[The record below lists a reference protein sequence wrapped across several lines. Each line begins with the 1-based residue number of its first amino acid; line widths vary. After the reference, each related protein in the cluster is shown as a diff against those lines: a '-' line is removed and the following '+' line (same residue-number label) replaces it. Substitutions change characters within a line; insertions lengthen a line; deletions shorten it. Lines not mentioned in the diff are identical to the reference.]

1 LTSKTKK
8 MIIAVYGKHIES
20 EYNIILGDLF
30 AQLKKYNA
38 EIWVY
43 EPLLNYLKNN
53 LSFNINNIKGY
64 NKPEE
69 IKGKAD
75 YMVSLGG
82 DGTFLDSVAL
92 VQESNIPIMGV
103 NFGRLGFLA
112 NISIPEMNNAIDL
125 LFAGKYNVEKRSM
138 LEVVSETK
146 FFQYFPY
153 GLNDFTIQKSGTA
166 MLNINTYIDNEYLS
180 TYWADGLIISTPTG
194 STAYSLSVGGPIVN
208 PNLSAFILSAIA
220 PHHLT
225 VRPLVI
231 PDTSTLRLEAS
242 GRDGQVLLSLDSR
255 NVICKSPITI
265 YIKKAPFYANVICL
279 EGSTFYRTLREKL
292 FWGVDKR
299 N

>member
-1 LTSKTKK
+1 

-20 EYNIILGDLF
+20 EHNIILGDLF
-30 AQLKKYNA
+30 AQLNKYNA

-43 EPLLNYLKNN
+43 EPLLNYLKNDF
-53 LSFNINNIKGY
+53 SFNINNIKGY

-82 DGTFLDSVAL
+82 DGTFLDSVAF

-125 LFAGKYNVEKRSM
+125 LFAGRYNVEKRSM
-138 LEVVSETK
+138 LEVISETN
-146 FFQYFPY
+146 FFQSFPY

-231 PDTSTLRLEAS
+231 PDTSTLRLEAT
-242 GRDGQVLLSLDSR
+242 GRDGKVLLSLDSR
-255 NVICKSPITI
+255 NIICESPITI
-265 YIKKAPFYANVICL
+265 QIKKAPFSANVICV
-279 EGSTFYRTLREKL
+279 EGTTFHRTLREKL
-292 FWGVDKR
+292 LWGIDKR

>member
-1 LTSKTKK
+1 
-8 MIIAVYGKHIES
+8 MIIAVYGKHIEPKYTAVL
-20 EYNIILGDLF
+20 EDLF
-30 AQLKKYNA
+30 VQLKKYNA

-43 EPLLNYLKNN
+43 VPLLNFLKNS

-242 GRDGQVLLSLDSR
+242 GRDGKVLLSLDSR
-255 NVICKSPITI
+255 NIICESPITI
-265 YIKKAPFYANVICL
+265 QIKKAPFSANVICL
-279 EGSTFYRTLREKL
+279 EGTTFYRTLREKL
-292 FWGVDKR
+292 LWGIDKR

>member
-1 LTSKTKK
+1 

-53 LSFNINNIKGY
+53 LSFNINSIKGY

-82 DGTFLDSVAL
+82 DGTFLDSVAF

-125 LFAGKYNVEKRSM
+125 LFAGRYNVEKRSM
-138 LEVVSETK
+138 LEVVSETN
-146 FFQYFPY
+146 FFQSFPY

-242 GRDGQVLLSLDSR
+242 GRDGKVLLSLDSR
-255 NVICKSPITI
+255 NIICESPITI
-265 YIKKAPFYANVICL
+265 QLKKAPFSANVICL
-279 EGSTFYRTLREKL
+279 EGTTFHRTLREKL
-292 FWGVDKR
+292 LWGIDKR

>member
-1 LTSKTKK
+1 
-8 MIIAVYGKHIES
+8 MIIAVYGKHIEPKYTAVL
-20 EYNIILGDLF
+20 EDLF
-30 AQLKKYNA
+30 VQLKKYNA

-43 EPLLNYLKNN
+43 VPLLNFLKNS

-242 GRDGQVLLSLDSR
+242 GRDGKVLLSLDSR
-255 NVICKSPITI
+255 NIICESPITI
-265 YIKKAPFYANVICL
+265 QIKKAPFSANVICL
-279 EGSTFYRTLREKL
+279 EGTTFHRTLREKL
-292 FWGVDKR
+292 LWGIDKR

>member
-1 LTSKTKK
+1 
-8 MIIAVYGKHIES
+8 MIIAVYGKHIEP
-20 EYNIILGDLF
+20 EYTAVLEDLF
-30 AQLKKYNA
+30 VQLKKYNA

-43 EPLLNYLKNN
+43 VPLLNFLKNS
-53 LSFNINNIKGY
+53 LSFNINNVKSY
-64 NKPEE
+64 DKPEE
-69 IKGKAD
+69 IKKAN
-75 YMVSLGG
+75 YMISLGG
-82 DGTFLDSVAL
+82 DGTFLDSVVF

-255 NVICKSPITI
+255 NVICESPITI
-265 YIKKAPFYANVICL
+265 HIKKAPFYANVICL

>member
-1 LTSKTKK
+1 
-8 MIIAVYGKHIES
+8 MIIAVYGKHIEPKYTAVL
-20 EYNIILGDLF
+20 EDLF
-30 AQLKKYNA
+30 VQLKKYNA

-43 EPLLNYLKNN
+43 VPLLNFLKNS

>member
-1 LTSKTKK
+1 

-82 DGTFLDSVAL
+82 DGTFLDSVAF

-125 LFAGKYNVEKRSM
+125 LFAGRYNVEKRSM
-138 LEVVSETK
+138 LEVVSETN
-146 FFQYFPY
+146 FFQSFPY

-242 GRDGQVLLSLDSR
+242 GRDGKVLLSLDSR
-255 NVICKSPITI
+255 NIICESPITI
-265 YIKKAPFYANVICL
+265 QIKKAPFSANVICL
-279 EGSTFYRTLREKL
+279 EGTTFYRTLREKL
-292 FWGVDKR
+292 LWGIDKR

>member
-1 LTSKTKK
+1 
-8 MIIAVYGKHIES
+8 MIIAVYGKHIEP
-20 EYNIILGDLF
+20 EYTIVLGDLF

-43 EPLLNYLKNN
+43 HPLLNHLKSNF
-53 LSFNINNIKGY
+53 SFNISNIKGY

-82 DGTFLDSVAL
+82 DGTFLDSIAF
-92 VQESNIPIMGV
+92 VQEANIPIMGV

-125 LFAGKYNVEKRSM
+125 LFSGRYIVEKRSM
-138 LEVVSETK
+138 LEVVSETN
-146 FFQYFPY
+146 FFQSFPY

-242 GRDGQVLLSLDSR
+242 GRDGKVLLSLDSR
-255 NVICKSPITI
+255 NIICESPITI
-265 YIKKAPFYANVICL
+265 QLKKAPFSANVICL
-279 EGSTFYRTLREKL
+279 KGTTFHRTLREKL
-292 FWGVDKR
+292 LWGIDKR

>member
-1 LTSKTKK
+1 LTSKTTK

-82 DGTFLDSVAL
+82 DGTFLDSVAF

-125 LFAGKYNVEKRSM
+125 LFAGRYNVEKRSM
-138 LEVVSETK
+138 LEVVSETN
-146 FFQYFPY
+146 FFQSFPY

-242 GRDGQVLLSLDSR
+242 GRDGKVLLSLDSR
-255 NVICKSPITI
+255 NIICESPITI
-265 YIKKAPFYANVICL
+265 QIKKAPFSANVICL
-279 EGSTFYRTLREKL
+279 EGTTFYRTLREKL
-292 FWGVDKR
+292 LWGIDKR

>member
-1 LTSKTKK
+1 

-112 NISIPEMNNAIDL
+112 NISIPEMNNAFDL
-125 LFAGKYNVEKRSM
+125 LFAGKYYVEKRSM
-138 LEVVSETK
+138 LEVVSETI
-146 FFQYFPY
+146 FFQSFPY

-242 GRDGQVLLSLDSR
+242 GRDGKVLLSLDSR
-255 NVICKSPITI
+255 NIICESPITI
-265 YIKKAPFYANVICL
+265 QLKKAPFSANVICL
-279 EGSTFYRTLREKL
+279 EGTTFHRTLREKL
-292 FWGVDKR
+292 LWGIDKR

>member
-1 LTSKTKK
+1 

>member
-1 LTSKTKK
+1 

-30 AQLKKYNA
+30 AQLEKYNA

-43 EPLLNYLKNN
+43 MPLLKYLKAN
-53 LSFNINNIKGY
+53 SHFNINKIKTY
-64 NKPEE
+64 TRPEE
-69 IKGKAD
+69 IKGKAN
-75 YMVSLGG
+75 YMISLGG
-82 DGTFLDSVAL
+82 DGTFLDSVAF

-146 FFQYFPY
+146 FFQSFPY

-242 GRDGQVLLSLDSR
+242 GRDGKVLLSLDSR
-255 NVICKSPITI
+255 NIICESPITI
-265 YIKKAPFYANVICL
+265 QIKKAPFYANVICL
-279 EGSTFYRTLREKL
+279 EGTTFYRTLREKL
-292 FWGVDKR
+292 LWGIDKR

>member
-1 LTSKTKK
+1 

-82 DGTFLDSVAL
+82 DGTFLDSVAF

-125 LFAGKYNVEKRSM
+125 LFAGRYNVEKRSM
-138 LEVVSETK
+138 LEVVSETN
-146 FFQYFPY
+146 FFQSFPY

-242 GRDGQVLLSLDSR
+242 GRDGKVLLSLDSR
-255 NVICKSPITI
+255 NIICESPIAI
-265 YIKKAPFYANVICL
+265 QIKKAPFSANVICL
-279 EGSTFYRTLREKL
+279 EGTTFHRTLREKL
-292 FWGVDKR
+292 LWGIDKR

>member
-1 LTSKTKK
+1 

-82 DGTFLDSVAL
+82 DGTFLDSVAF

-125 LFAGKYNVEKRSM
+125 LFAGRYNVEKRSM
-138 LEVVSETK
+138 LEVVS
-146 FFQYFPY
+146 
-153 GLNDFTIQKSGTA
+153 
-166 MLNINTYIDNEYLS
+166 
-180 TYWADGLIISTPTG
+180 
-194 STAYSLSVGGPIVN
+194 
-208 PNLSAFILSAIA
+208 
-220 PHHLT
+220 
-225 VRPLVI
+225 
-231 PDTSTLRLEAS
+231 
-242 GRDGQVLLSLDSR
+242 
-255 NVICKSPITI
+255 
-265 YIKKAPFYANVICL
+265 
-279 EGSTFYRTLREKL
+279 
-292 FWGVDKR
+292 
-299 N
+299 

>member
-1 LTSKTKK
+1 
-8 MIIAVYGKHIES
+8 MIIAVYGKYIEP
-20 EYNIILGDLF
+20 EYNIVLGDLF

-43 EPLLNYLKNN
+43 KPLLNYLQNN
-53 LSFNINNIKGY
+53 LSFNINNINEY
-64 NKPEE
+64 QEPRE
-69 IKGKAD
+69 IKGKAN
-75 YMVSLGG
+75 YMISLGG
-82 DGTFLDSVAL
+82 DGTFLDSVAF

-125 LFAGKYNVEKRSM
+125 LFAGRYNVEKRSM
-138 LEVVSETK
+138 LEVVSETN
-146 FFQYFPY
+146 FFENFPY

-208 PNLSAFILSAIA
+208 PNLSAFILSSIA

-231 PDTSTLRLEAS
+231 PDTSTLRLEAT
-242 GRDGQVLLSLDSR
+242 GRDGKVLLSLDSR
-255 NVICKSPITI
+255 SIICESPITI
-265 YIKKAPFYANVICL
+265 QIKKAPFSANVICL
-279 EGSTFYRTLREKL
+279 EGTTFYRTLREKL
-292 FWGVDKR
+292 FWGIDKR

>member
-1 LTSKTKK
+1 

-43 EPLLNYLKNN
+43 EPLLNYLKSN

-64 NKPEE
+64 KKPEE

-82 DGTFLDSVAL
+82 DGTFLDSVAF

-125 LFAGKYNVEKRSM
+125 LFAGRYNVEKRSM
-138 LEVVSETK
+138 LEVVSETN
-146 FFQYFPY
+146 FFQSFPY

-242 GRDGQVLLSLDSR
+242 GRDGKVLLSLDSR
-255 NVICKSPITI
+255 NIICESPITI
-265 YIKKAPFYANVICL
+265 QLKKAPFSANVICL
-279 EGSTFYRTLREKL
+279 EGTTFHRTLREKL
-292 FWGVDKR
+292 LWGIDKR